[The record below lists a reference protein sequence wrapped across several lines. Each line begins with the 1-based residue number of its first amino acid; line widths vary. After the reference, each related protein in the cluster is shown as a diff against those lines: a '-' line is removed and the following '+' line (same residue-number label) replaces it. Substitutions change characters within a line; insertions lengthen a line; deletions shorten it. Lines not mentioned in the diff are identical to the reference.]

1 MKDCFKLDRLA
12 DVLASAKGTG
22 PSKKSENPGSGFQ
35 KASQKV
41 NYIFGGS
48 EAYEGKRKQK
58 LTYREVMLTAPSTPK
73 YLPWSEVPILFDRRT
88 IQISSQN

>member
-1 MKDCFKLDRLA
+1 MKDCLKLDSLA

-22 PSKKSENPGSGFQ
+22 PSKKSEDRGGGFQ
-35 KASQKV
+35 KASREV

-58 LTYREVMLTAPSTPK
+58 VTYREVMMTTPSIPE
-73 YLPWSEVPILFDRRT
+73 YLP
-88 IQISSQN
+88 